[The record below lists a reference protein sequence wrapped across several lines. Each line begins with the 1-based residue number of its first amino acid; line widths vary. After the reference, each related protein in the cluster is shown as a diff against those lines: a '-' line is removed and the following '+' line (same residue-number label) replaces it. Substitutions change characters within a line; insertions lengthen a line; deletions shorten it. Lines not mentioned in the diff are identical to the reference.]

1 MYNKTRD
8 RDKNKKPQ
16 GRFSALVFFHDKQ
29 GRGDRRKRSMNRKI
43 LEEFEDCPVI
53 AAIKDEAG
61 LKKVLD
67 SEIQIVFVLYGD
79 ICNIGNIV
87 TRLKQAGKTV
97 IIHIDLIAGLSSREI
112 SVTYIRSVTHADG
125 IISTRPNIIRE
136 AKEEGLFAIMRFF
149 VIDSIAFATIEKQI
163 ENAHPDMIEILP
175 GVMPKITKRICAAS
189 KVPVIAGGLITDKE
203 DIMAALGAGAVSIS
217 TTNQKVWFM

>member
-1 MYNKTRD
+1 
-8 RDKNKKPQ
+8 
-16 GRFSALVFFHDKQ
+16 
-29 GRGDRRKRSMNRKI
+29 MNYRM

-53 AAIKDEAG
+53 AAIKEEAG

-79 ICNIGNIV
+79 ICSIGNIV
-87 TRLKQAGKTV
+87 NRLKQAGKTV

-112 SVTYIRSVTHADG
+112 AVTYIKSVTHADG
-125 IISTRPNIIRE
+125 IISTRPNVIRQ

-149 VIDSIAFATIEKQI
+149 VIDSIAFDSIERQI
-163 ENAHPDMIEILP
+163 EHVHPDMIEILP
-175 GVMPKITKRICAAS
+175 GVMPKVIRKISQTVR
-189 KVPVIAGGLITDKE
+189 VPVIAGGLISDKE
-203 DIMAALGAGAVSIS
+203 DILAALEAGAVSIS